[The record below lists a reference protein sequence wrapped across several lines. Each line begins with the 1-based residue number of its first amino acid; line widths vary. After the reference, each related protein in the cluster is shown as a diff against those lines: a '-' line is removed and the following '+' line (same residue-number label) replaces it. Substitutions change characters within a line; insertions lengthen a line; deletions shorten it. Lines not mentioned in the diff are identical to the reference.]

1 MIMKQYSFK
10 EFIDQIVT
18 WETGSTKDFIV
29 SFIYN
34 SYNQYWRHYHN
45 INHILQCL
53 NEFENVAGYIKHCH
67 AFQYAL
73 WYHDVIYVPSSKCNE
88 AMSADIAEFHCKL
101 LLRNNE
107 FGLLTVALITDNR
120 KFLKNDCDFFHD
132 VDYSIFSKDTETYL
146 RYANNIFNEFSYV
159 VDKSIFIQ
167 KRQEFLKKTLKRKV
181 FRTEYFRDSCLKQA
195 TENIK
200 EEIKM
205 IKGIF

>member
-1 MIMKQYSFK
+1 MKQFNFK

-18 WETGSTKDFIV
+18 WETGSTKEFIV

-45 INHILQCL
+45 LNHVYQCL
-53 NEFENVAGYIKHCH
+53 NEFDSIVEYVDHGH

-73 WYHDVIYVPSSKCNE
+73 WYHDIIYIPGSQYNE
-88 AMSADIAEFHCKL
+88 AMSADIAEFHCRL
-101 LLRNNE
+101 LIRNNE
-107 FGLLTVALITDNR
+107 FGTLAAALITDNR

-132 VDYSIFSKDTETYL
+132 VDYNIFSKDNEIYLQYARNILTEFT
-146 RYANNIFNEFSYV
+146 YV
-159 VDKSIFIQ
+159 VDRSIFVQ
-167 KRQEFLKKTLKRKV
+167 KRQEFLKKILRRKV
-181 FRTEYFRDSCLKQA
+181 FRTEYYKDVFLKQA
-195 TENIK
+195 IENIK